1 MTDNLIAY
9 ITSTSAA
16 TATVLANVKPA
27 GVAESWM
34 QLAIQAGMAGV
45 VVLLLMKFFPMMMD
59 RMAAKDR
66 QHEETIKHICQV
78 HDERNRL
85 WQEIIQSKGICCPT
99 KQRSTK
105 NEL

>member
-34 QLAIQAGMAGV
+34 QLALQAGMAGV

-59 RMAAKDR
+59 RMAAQQALHEQTVQRICEIHDVRAKEWQDIIRSRGLCPVQQRTTKD
-66 QHEETIKHICQV
+66 
-78 HDERNRL
+78 
-85 WQEIIQSKGICCPT
+85 
-99 KQRSTK
+99 
-105 NEL
+105 EL